1 MQHFQS
7 CVISGFERSV
17 NEIAPFWDFTQRRL
31 VVSCRFGITFGGGEI
46 LTAVLV
52 NIQVIWSISPCRL
65 VDLPSSSGP
74 TAPDEATIFHQNVR
88 NPSPVD
94 RA

>member
-1 MQHFQS
+1 VS
-7 CVISGFERSV
+7 
-17 NEIAPFWDFTQRRL
+17 ALFWDFTQCRL
-31 VVSCRFGITFGGGEI
+31 VVSCLFGTAVGGGEI

-52 NIQVIWSISPCRL
+52 KIQVIWGISHYQL
-65 VDLPSSSGP
+65 VHLPSSSGP
-74 TAPDEATIFHQNVR
+74 TAPDEATTFHQNVR